1 MVESLCKA
9 FMDFD
14 NDKIGQISTWIL
26 HRCPSASRLI
36 DKELSAYEKHK
47 PISGWLI
54 PFEFDTR
61 IFNLHIILPGDF
73 PWERPRVYCRK
84 NFKFLEFPHVEKDGA
99 FCLYPVGTEHDPL
112 NFVGLVWDSIRE
124 ATQLI
129 ERSVNPD
136 FTNDF
141 INEFGSYWSKSE
153 IGKNIVSILSPSR
166 ELREIVLL
174 RSKDNYFLGGN
185 KEQLEK
191 WLKNYSPTL
200 AIQSLKFETATHICL
215 DRPLKPIEF
224 PTTGQ
229 NVLQV
234 VRTLAPD
241 SLEHIAKATE
251 SRLGRFLLSF
261 QGQTENGPVLFAV
274 DVLPPKSHGA
284 PKGRSPDMLQK
295 GFRPGKI
302 PSKVRLQRL
311 LGNNSIVR
319 HKVDRADAA
328 WIHGRDSDES
338 IPLLEKRVL
347 LIGCGS
353 LGSEVAQYLAKSGVG
368 NVILVDPELLEY
380 ANVGRHVLGVSDVG
394 GSKAESLEKL
404 LRHNYP
410 HIKSIEAIRQTWQ
423 KFYEE
428 KPVAFHNVDLII
440 STVGSW
446 TTEIR
451 LNTKALL
458 DPEMA
463 PLLFGWTEPF
473 SVAGHSVF
481 LGSDNRCL
489 ACGLNQT
496 GQPDLHVCA
505 WDQQTTRQEPQCGV
519 NFQPYGPLA
528 LAGVAS
534 EIAKASIKALLDSVP
549 AGTHTIYLAPEQEVL
564 ETGGYHSEVFK
575 LEFGENLK
583 QGGTFAREWPK
594 RANCPFCGGA

>member
-9 FMDFD
+9 FMNFD
-14 NDKIGQISTWIL
+14 NDKIEQISTWIFY
-26 HRCPSASRLI
+26 RCSGARLLTGR
-36 DKELSAYEKHK
+36 ELSEYEGHE

-61 IFNLHIILPGDF
+61 IFNLHIILPADF

-84 NFKFLEFPHVEKDGA
+84 NFKFKEFPHVEKDGA

-129 ERSVNPD
+129 ECSINPD

-141 INEFGSYWSKSE
+141 INEFGSYWSKSKT
-153 IGKNIVSILSPSR
+153 GKNIVSILSPSG
-166 ELREIVLL
+166 ELREIVLY
-174 RSKDNYFLGGN
+174 RNNDNYVLGEN
-185 KEQLEK
+185 KELLRK
-191 WLKNYSPTL
+191 WLKNCSPTL
-200 AIQSLKFETATHICL
+200 ASQSLKFETATHICL

-229 NVLQV
+229 DVLQIAQS
-234 VRTLAPD
+234 LAPD
-241 SLEHIAKATE
+241 SLKYITKAME
-251 SRLGRFLLSF
+251 RSLGKFLLSF

-274 DVLPPKSHGA
+274 DVLSPKSHGA

-302 PSKVRLQRL
+302 PSKVYFQRL
-311 LGNNSIVR
+311 LGNNPIVH
-319 HKVDRADAA
+319 HKVNRADAA
-328 WIHGRDSDES
+328 WIHGRDSHES
-338 IPLLEKRVL
+338 ILLIEKHVL

-380 ANVGRHVLGVSDVG
+380 ANVGRHVLGASDVDR
-394 GSKAESLEKL
+394 SKAKSLERL
-404 LRHNYP
+404 FRRNYP
-410 HIKSIEAIRQTWQ
+410 HIKSIEAIPKTWQ

-428 KPVAFHNVDLII
+428 KPAAFHEVDLII

-446 TTEIR
+446 AIETR

-463 PLLFGWTEPF
+463 PLLFGWAEPF

-489 ACGLNQT
+489 ACGLNEI

-505 WDQQTTRQEPQCGV
+505 WGQQTTRQEPQCGA

-534 EIAKASIKALLDSVP
+534 EIAKTSIKALLDNVP

-583 QGGTFAREWPK
+583 QGGTFTREWPK
-594 RANCPFCGGA
+594 RANCPFCDGT